1 MRYLDFTEVQNDDD
15 EQRINAFNGYGAVVG
30 LEARRQFGSYFAVFG
45 RLRGSILMDDKTI
58 SNDGGGDMYRLL
70 DVNLTLLEIAAGAE
84 FNARLNNGSLVF
96 VRGSVEYQDWMNFS
110 SSYDFIEDE
119 DEFDGQS
126 DVGVG
131 GVGLS
136 IGIRR

>member
-1 MRYLDFTEVQNDDD
+1 
-15 EQRINAFNGYGAVVG
+15 
-30 LEARRQFGSYFAVFG
+30 
-45 RLRGSILMDDKTI
+45 MDDKTI